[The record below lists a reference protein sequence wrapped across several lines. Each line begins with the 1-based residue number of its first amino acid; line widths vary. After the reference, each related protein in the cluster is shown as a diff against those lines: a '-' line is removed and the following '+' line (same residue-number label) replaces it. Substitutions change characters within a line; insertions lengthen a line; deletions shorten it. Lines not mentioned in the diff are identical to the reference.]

1 MDDVAARRAPSR
13 RSGLRRIFGLAR
25 PEARRLA
32 WGTLFL
38 LLGSGATLAYP
49 KAVELIVDE
58 ALGSGSTGAI
68 DLAAWIM
75 LGLFAVQAV
84 ATGLRYLLFTG
95 AGERVVARLRQALF
109 TRLISQEI
117 GFFDQNRTGELLSR
131 LSSDTQI
138 LQNTVSVNISMLL
151 RNLASTIG
159 GVVLLLTISP
169 ALTGVMLAVV
179 PPVAVGA
186 VVYGRRVRRLSKA
199 AQDAL
204 AEAGEVAEES
214 LSSVRTV
221 RAFAQEP
228 REQARYA
235 EAVDRALSA
244 ALRRIRNVAVFSGSA
259 AFFGGGSVAAVL
271 WAGGR
276 MVVQGD
282 LTTGQLTAFILYT
295 VVIAFSLGALA
306 DLWSDFM
313 RASGAAERV
322 FALID
327 RSSLVPPVSGAR
339 PARLEGRVSFEGV
352 RFAYPSR
359 PDVEVLAG
367 VDLEI
372 APGERL
378 AVVGPSGAGKSTLAN
393 LILRFYDPDAGVVRV
408 DDHDLRRL
416 DTEVLRAQ
424 TAVVSQ
430 EPVLVSAS
438 VADNIRYGRADA
450 TDAEVRA
457 AAQAANAE
465 RFVLG
470 FPEGYDTQVGERGV
484 QLSGGQKQRV
494 AIARAL
500 IRDPRVLILDE
511 ATSALDAESEHL
523 VKQALDRLMEGRT
536 TLIIAHRLSTVRD
549 ADRVAVLS
557 GGRLVQLGAH
567 HELMEDADG
576 LYRRLVERQFEP
588 AAPRRALA

>member
-1 MDDVAARRAPSR
+1 
-13 RSGLRRIFGLAR
+13 
-25 PEARRLA
+25 
-32 WGTLFL
+32 
-38 LLGSGATLAYP
+38 
-49 KAVELIVDE
+49 
-58 ALGSGSTGAI
+58 
-68 DLAAWIM
+68 
-75 LGLFAVQAV
+75 
-84 ATGLRYLLFTG
+84 
-95 AGERVVARLRQALF
+95 
-109 TRLISQEI
+109 
-117 GFFDQNRTGELLSR
+117 
-131 LSSDTQI
+131 
-138 LQNTVSVNISMLL
+138 
-151 RNLASTIG
+151 
-159 GVVLLLTISP
+159 
-169 ALTGVMLAVV
+169 
-179 PPVAVGA
+179 
-186 VVYGRRVRRLSKA
+186 
-199 AQDAL
+199 
-204 AEAGEVAEES
+204 
-214 LSSVRTV
+214 
-221 RAFAQEP
+221 
-228 REQARYA
+228 
-235 EAVDRALSA
+235 
-244 ALRRIRNVAVFSGSA
+244 
-259 AFFGGGSVAAVL
+259 
-271 WAGGR
+271 

-378 AVVGPSGAGKSTLAN
+378 AVVGPSGAGTSTLAN